1 MMVSTITPI
10 AKTLHE
16 CNTLL
21 IGRGWSSNDIRKKNP
36 IAAAE
41 GYQEQQGN
49 NDEGEATRLSS
60 ESGIADGKG
69 VRQNVESGNAE
80 GDHARQ
86 SAESGGDRKTQ
97 GIDAAQS
104 TVDVMLSDLFPS
116 YVPSQRPTLDPIQ
129 EKDRLLEGASL
140 STIPFQNFT
149 RDTLQSPQRED
160 ANCSFETKPSA
171 PSADRDGP
179 VPNDAA
185 SLENSTTERVVVPT
199 ILPRLNDPSE
209 KKQKV
214 SYKDLVN
221 QMLNF
226 D

>member
-1 MMVSTITPI
+1 MESG
-10 AKTLHE
+10 
-16 CNTLL
+16 N
-21 IGRGWSSNDIRKKNP
+21 
-36 IAAAE
+36 AE
-41 GYQEQQGN
+41 G
-49 NDEGEATRLSS
+49 DH
-60 ESGIADGKG
+60 D
-69 VRQNVESGNAE
+69 RQNVESGKAE

-97 GIDAAQS
+97 GIDVAQS
-104 TVDVMLSDLFPS
+104 SVDVMLSDLFPS

-149 RDTLQSPQRED
+149 RDALQSPQRED